1 MILYFV
7 KNSLYLQ
14 CWRKKMDV
22 NLLISIS
29 TMNLHEQF
37 KDPHSRQVLD
47 ALNASIESFSE
58 NPLLGNIR
66 GRSLSLDEFTFLS
79 KARLNAATNFVP
91 FLSTI
96 QEKTEEARGWE
107 DISEALRH
115 NLDEE
120 LGLTKQGYDRT
131 KDHNTWR
138 EKYAYGLSRIWTE
151 GKGDDSTR
159 AYGNIDVSDATEKIR
174 AQYGKKVMTLTETE
188 SIPFLAGAFATL
200 EGLLGQ
206 EFSAIHEYIRENMSW
221 LTTDESLYIAHHAG
235 HEHRHL
241 EEIAVPLLKKCQK
254 NPHIVPA
261 VIRGIQTMYAL
272 RHDHVLA
279 VIEKEMKL
287 FTARCTDTSK

>member
-1 MILYFV
+1 
-7 KNSLYLQ
+7 
-14 CWRKKMDV
+14 
-22 NLLISIS
+22 
-29 TMNLHEQF
+29 MNLNEQF
-37 KDPHSRQVLD
+37 KDQHSRQVLD
-47 ALNASIESFSE
+47 SLNASIQTFSE

-66 GRSLSLDEFTFLS
+66 RRSLSLDEFIFLS

-96 QEKTEEARGWE
+96 QRKTEEARGWE

-115 NLDEE
+115 NLNEE
-120 LGLTKQGYDRT
+120 LGLTKQGYDPT

-138 EKYAYGLSRIWTE
+138 EKYAYGLSRICTE
-151 GKGDDSTR
+151 RRRGDSTR
-159 AYGNIDVSDATEKIR
+159 AYDNIDVSDATEQIR
-174 AQYGKKVMTLTETE
+174 AQYAKKVMAITETE

-200 EGLLGQ
+200 EGLLEQ
-206 EFSAIHEYIRENMSW
+206 EFSVIHEYIRENISC

-254 NPHIVPA
+254 NPDIVPA
-261 VIRGIQTMYAL
+261 VIEGIQTMYAL

-279 VIEKEMKL
+279 VIEKAMKL
-287 FTARCTDTSK
+287 FTTRYTDTSK